1 MNDFLEILLESF
13 IDSIKMLP
21 FLLLMFF
28 LIEYLEH
35 RAGKRT
41 IGLLTKSSRLGPV
54 MGSVLGVLPQCG
66 FSVLASGLYA
76 KRLITIGTLLAVFIS
91 TSDEAILILLYRP
104 ELISQTLLL
113 MGVKVVIA
121 IGYGYLIDAVLR
133 SKADGIS
140 GIQHE
145 HDEHC
150 HDHCG
155 CSCNSGG
162 MMFKNVVLHSLK
174 VLIYI
179 FVATLILSLIVT
191 LVGEDTLASLMLKGS
206 LFQPVVAAL
215 IGLIPNCAASVIIA
229 EVYAD
234 GMISLGSLLSGLIS
248 AVGVG
253 LLMLFRSN
261 KSIKDSLIVLGLLV
275 GIAVVSG
282 LAADLIALL

>member
-1 MNDFLEILLESF
+1 
-13 IDSIKMLP
+13 MLP

-35 RAGKRT
+35 RAGKKT

-248 AVGVG
+248 AAGVG